1 MEGLRCSEQHTTTRM
16 LKNYLKTAWRNLLR
30 NKFYS
35 LVTLTGLTAGL
46 AVGILILLW
55 VQDELSFDSFH
66 RQASQIYKLENEAG
80 TDESRQIWTVTTAPI
95 GRLSKEELPEVKDMT
110 RICYNGY
117 YAQFSSTNKVIE
129 EDNTVFT
136 DPSFFTMFDF
146 PLIKGNTGQPFTGNE
161 SVVLTRT
168 TAVKYFGN
176 IDVIGN
182 VLTAEDSTRFVVSGV
197 IEDFPANSGFR
208 FDMLFPITQFAKK
221 FYEGKDPGLN
231 FENDFHMF
239 NYSTYLLLRPD
250 ADLKS
255 LSTRIRNIHLR
266 MKPDDTDVAYL
277 FLPLKK
283 AHLFQSDGK
292 EAGMETV
299 RLFTIIALII
309 LVIACI
315 NYVNLSTARSL
326 LRAKEV
332 SLRKIVGAGR
342 RQLFIQFVAETAL
355 LFALAAALAMAIIP
369 LLMPYFNTLAG
380 KELRFDLANPQL
392 WILTGGT
399 ILGTLLVSSIYPAIL
414 LSGFDPLKALK
425 GKVAA
430 RINDKLFRRVLV
442 VTQFAFSVILIV
454 GTLVVN
460 RQLRFMRDK
469 NLGYDKEQVFTTTM
483 RNMFKHYDAVKANLL
498 NNPAVQDVTRTSAG
512 SIIDISNQTGNNDFE
527 GKAPN
532 QTLFLSTMAVD
543 QNFISFFKMQLKEG
557 TGFTGTGADSA
568 RFLLNETAVRQMG
581 LKNPIGKPLRLWGTK
596 GVIAG
601 VVKDFH
607 FTSMKKQIEPAVF
620 YYKPDELYRVYVRAK
635 GKEMSQSL
643 AALETEWK
651 RYNPQFAYNYA
662 FLNDGFEH
670 LYRSEMRVGRLFN
683 IFSIIAIIISCLGLL
698 GLAAYTAQV
707 RTREI
712 GVRKVLGASVPGI
725 VRLLA
730 TDFIRLVLIAILL
743 AIPVA
748 WFAMDRWLQD
758 FAYRTSLSAGTFIL
772 AGVLAIGIA
781 LLTISIQSIR
791 AALANPVR
799 SLRSE

>member
-1 MEGLRCSEQHTTTRM
+1 MI
-16 LKNYLKTAWRNLLR
+16 KNYLKTAWRNLLR

-80 TDESRQIWTVTTAPI
+80 TNESRQIWTVTTAPI
-95 GRLSKEELPEVKDMT
+95 GKLSKEELPEVKDMA

-117 YAQFSSTNKVIE
+117 YSQFSSTDKVIE

-136 DPSFFTMFDF
+136 DPSFFSMFDF
-146 PLIKGNTGQPFTGNE
+146 PLIKGNAGQPFPSNE
-161 SVVLTRT
+161 SVVLTR
-168 TAVKYFGN
+168 ASALKFFGN
-176 IDVIGN
+176 IDVIGK
-182 VLTAEDSTRFVVSGV
+182 VLTAEDSTRFTISGV
-197 IEDFPANSGFR
+197 VEDFPANSGFR
-208 FDMLFPITQFAKK
+208 FDMLFPMSLFAKK

-250 ADLKS
+250 ANLKS

-309 LVIACI
+309 LLIACI

-326 LRAKEV
+326 LRAREV

-355 LFALAAALAMAIIP
+355 LFVLAAALAMVIIP
-369 LLMPYFNTLAG
+369 LLMPYFNSLAG
-380 KELRFDLANPQL
+380 KELKFNRANPQL
-392 WILTGGT
+392 WVLMGGT
-399 ILGTLLVSSIYPAIL
+399 ILSTLLLSSIYPAIL

-430 RINDKLFRRVLV
+430 RINDKLFRRALV

-460 RQLRFMRDK
+460 RQLRFMREK
-469 NLGYDKEQVFTTTM
+469 NLGYDKEQVYTLTM
-483 RNMFKHYDAVKANLL
+483 RNMFNHYDAVKANLL
-498 NNPAVQDVTRTSAG
+498 NNPAVQDVTRTSPS

-532 QTLFLSTMAVD
+532 QTLFLSTLAVD
-543 QNFISFFKMQLKEG
+543 HNFVSFFKIQMKEG
-557 TGFTGTGADSA
+557 TGFTGTAADST
-568 RFLLNETAVRQMG
+568 RFLLNETAVKQMK
-581 LKNPIGKPLRLWGTK
+581 LKDPIGKPLRLWDTK

-620 YYKPDELYRVYVRAK
+620 YYKPEELYRVYVRAK
-635 GKEMSQSL
+635 GNEVSQSL
-643 AALETEWK
+643 AALENEWK

-662 FLNDGFEH
+662 FLNEGFEH
-670 LYRSEMRVGRLFN
+670 LYRSEMRVGKLFN
-683 IFSIIAIIISCLGLL
+683 IFSIIAIVISCLGLL

-730 TDFIRLVLIAILL
+730 IDFIRLVLVAILL
-743 AIPVA
+743 AIPIA

-758 FAYRTSLSAGTFIL
+758 FAYRTSLSAGIFIL

-791 AALANPVR
+791 AALTNPVR

>member
-1 MEGLRCSEQHTTTRM
+1 M

-35 LVTLTGLTAGL
+35 VVTLTGLTAGL

-66 RQASQIYKLENEAG
+66 RQAAQIYKLENEAG

-146 PLIKGNTGQPFTGNE
+146 PLIKGNTAQPFTGNE
-161 SVVLTRT
+161 SVVLTRA

-176 IDVIGN
+176 IDVIGK
-182 VLTAEDSTRFVVSGV
+182 VLTAEDSTRFVISGV
-197 IEDFPANSGFR
+197 VEDFPANSGFR
-208 FDMLFPITQFAKK
+208 FDMLFPITLFAKK

-250 ADLKS
+250 ANLKS

-380 KELRFDLANPQL
+380 KELKFNLANPQL

-460 RQLRFMRDK
+460 RQLRFMREK
-469 NLGYDKEQVFTTTM
+469 NLGYDKEQVFTLTM

-498 NNPAVQDVTRTSAG
+498 NNPAVQDVTRTSSG

-527 GKAPN
+527 GKAAN

-543 QNFISFFKMQLKEG
+543 QNFISFFKMQLTEG

-568 RFLLNETAVRQMG
+568 RFLLNETAVKQMG
-581 LKNPIGKPLRLWGTK
+581 LKNPIGKPLRLWDTR

-620 YYKPDELYRVYVRAK
+620 YYKPEELYRVYVRAK

-683 IFSIIAIIISCLGLL
+683 VFSIIAIIISCLGLL

>member
-1 MEGLRCSEQHTTTRM
+1 M

-80 TDESRQIWTVTTAPI
+80 TNESRQIWTVTTAPI
-95 GRLSKEELPEVKDMT
+95 GRLSKEELPEVKDVA

-117 YAQFSSTNKVIE
+117 YSQFSSTNKVIE

-136 DPSFFTMFDF
+136 DPSFFSMFDF
-146 PLIKGNTGQPFTGNE
+146 PLIKGNVSQPFTGNE
-161 SVVLTRT
+161 SVVLTRA
-168 TAVKYFGN
+168 TAIKYFGN
-176 IDVIGN
+176 IDVIGK
-182 VLTAEDSTRFVVSGV
+182 VLTAEDSTRFIISGV
-197 IEDFPANSGFR
+197 VEDFPANSGFR
-208 FDMLFPITQFAKK
+208 FDMLFPITLFAKK

-231 FENDFHMF
+231 FDNDFHMF

-342 RQLFIQFVAETAL
+342 RQLFIQFVAETTL
-355 LFALAAALAMAIIP
+355 LFVLAAGLAMVLIP
-369 LLMPYFNTLAG
+369 LLMPYFNSLAG
-380 KELRFDLANPQL
+380 KELKFDLANPQL
-392 WILTGGT
+392 WVLTGGT

-425 GKVAA
+425 GKMAA
-430 RINDKLFRRVLV
+430 RINDKLFRRALV

-460 RQLRFMRDK
+460 RQLRFMREK
-469 NLGYDKEQVFTTTM
+469 NLGYDKEQVFTLTM

-498 NNPAVQDVTRTSAG
+498 NNPAVQDVTRTSPS

-532 QTLFLSTMAVD
+532 QTLFLSTLAVD
-543 QNFISFFKMQLKEG
+543 HNFVSFFKIQLKEG
-557 TGFTGTGADSA
+557 AGFTGTDADSA
-568 RFLLNETAVRQMG
+568 RFLLNETAVKQMG
-581 LKNPIGKPLRLWGTK
+581 LKDPIGKPLRLWETK

-620 YYKPDELYRVYVRAK
+620 YYKPEELYRVYVRAK
-635 GKEMSQSL
+635 GNEVSQSL
-643 AALETEWK
+643 AALEGEWK

-662 FLNDGFEH
+662 FLNEGFEH
-670 LYRSEMRVGRLFN
+670 LYRSEMRVGKLFN
-683 IFSIIAIIISCLGLL
+683 VFSIIAIVISCLGLL

-730 TDFIRLVLIAILL
+730 IDFIRLVLVAILL
-743 AIPVA
+743 AIPIA

-758 FAYRTSLSAGTFIL
+758 FAYRTSLSADIFIL
-772 AGVLAIGIA
+772 AGVLATGIA
-781 LLTISIQSIR
+781 LFTISIQSIR